1 MTPYLATYGRT
12 FRAEA
17 PTVLLVHGAG
27 MDRTVWALQG
37 RHLAF
42 HGWNAAAID
51 LPGHGRSRG
60 LPILRTIEDLADALV
75 AAIPGQAPA
84 HLVGHSMGALT
95 ALAAAAR
102 HPDRVAGL
110 CLLGAAA
117 RMPVHPA
124 LLALADAHDPK
135 AVELICDWAH
145 GPRGL
150 AGGNPSPGGW
160 LQGGARALL
169 RAGDPAALSTDL
181 AACNAYAAGPA
192 HAAAVRCPTL
202 VVIGAQDRMTPPKAG
217 LALAAAIPGART
229 TTIPGCGHMLMT
241 EAPAETLAA
250 LRTLLPDR

>member
-1 MTPYLATYGRT
+1 MAAHLSTYGRPL
-12 FRAEA
+12 RAEA
-17 PTVLLVHGAG
+17 PTAVLVHGAG
-27 MDRTVWALQG
+27 MDHTVWALQG

-42 HGWNAAAID
+42 HGWNACAVD
-51 LPGHGRSRG
+51 LPGHGRARD
-60 LPILRTIEDLADALV
+60 LPILTTIEDLADALV
-75 AAIPGQAPA
+75 AALPVQAPV

-102 HPDRVAGL
+102 HPDRVAAL
-110 CLLGAAA
+110 CLLGAAT
-117 RMPVHPA
+117 RMPVHPE
-124 LLALADAHDPK
+124 LLALAAAHDPK

-160 LQGGARALL
+160 LQGTARALL
-169 RAGDPAALSTDL
+169 SRGDPAALSADL
-181 AACNAYAAGPA
+181 AACNAYAAGPE

-217 LALAAAIPGART
+217 LALAAAIAGARSV
-229 TTIPGCGHMLMT
+229 TIPGCGHMLMV
-241 EAPAETLAA
+241 EAPGETLAA